1 MSQLDDSA
9 RATEVLGKL
18 RSSIDN
24 IDAALIHMLAERFK
38 CTQAV
43 GELKAQ
49 HDLPPADPAREEKQ
63 IARLRTLA
71 EDADLDPAF
80 AEKFLNF
87 LIEEV
92 IRNHK
97 AIRG

>member
-1 MSQLDDSA
+1 MSDQIDSA
-9 RATEVLGKL
+9 RAAEVLSRL
-18 RSSIDN
+18 RGSIDN
-24 IDAALIHMLAERFK
+24 IDAALVHMLAERFK

-43 GELKAQ
+43 GELKAA
-49 HDLPPADPAREEKQ
+49 HDMPPADPAREERQ
-63 IARLRTLA
+63 IARLRQLA
-71 EDADLDPAF
+71 TDANLDPIF

>member
-1 MSQLDDSA
+1 MSNSDSD
-9 RATEVLGKL
+9 RATQVLSSL
-18 RSSIDN
+18 RGSIDN
-24 IDAALIHMLAERFK
+24 IDAALVHMLAERFK

-43 GELKAQ
+43 GELKAA

-63 IARLRTLA
+63 ITRLRQLA
-71 EDADLDPAF
+71 ADADLDPAF

-97 AIRG
+97 AIRS

>member
-1 MSQLDDSA
+1 
-9 RATEVLGKL
+9 
-18 RSSIDN
+18 
-24 IDAALIHMLAERFK
+24 MLAERFK

-43 GELKAQ
+43 GELKAA

-63 IARLRTLA
+63 IARLRQLA
-71 EDADLDPAF
+71 ADANLDPVF